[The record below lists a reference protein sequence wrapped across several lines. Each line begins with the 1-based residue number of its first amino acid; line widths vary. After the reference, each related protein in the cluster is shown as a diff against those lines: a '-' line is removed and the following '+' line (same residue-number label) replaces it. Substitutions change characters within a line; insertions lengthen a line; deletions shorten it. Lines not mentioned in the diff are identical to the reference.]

1 MNTNYLIYIIWNVN
15 PVFIEIMGR
24 EIRWYGILFALGFIV
39 GHYIMSKIF
48 DIEKIDIKNLDALTY
63 YMIFS
68 TIIGARLGH
77 CFFYEPE
84 YYFSNPAEIIA
95 IWKGGL
101 ASHGAAIGILLA
113 LWLYSR
119 SRPNQPYLW
128 IVDRIVITVAFAGV
142 CIRLGNL
149 MNHEIIGKPTNLPWA
164 FIFTLVDNQPRH
176 PSQLYEAIAYALIF
190 FFLYRLYFK
199 KYTTQTPHGL
209 LLGWFLVLVFGVR
222 ILVEFLKEDQVANEQ
237 DLVLIPG
244 LNMGQNLSIPF
255 VLLGIYLIYRA
266 YQKHQTTKVN
276 E

>member
-1 MNTNYLIYIIWNVN
+1 MIINLLNYITWNVN
-15 PVFIEIMGR
+15 PVVIEILGR
-24 EIRWYGILFALGFIV
+24 EIRWYGILFALGFVV
-39 GHYIMSKIF
+39 GHYLMTKIF
-48 DIEKIDIKNLDALTY
+48 QIEKIDIKHLDSLTY

-68 TIIGARLGH
+68 TVIGARLGH

-84 YYFSNPAEIIA
+84 YYLSNPAEIIA

-119 SRPNQPYLW
+119 SRPEQPFLW
-128 IVDRIVITVAFAGV
+128 VVDRIVITVAFAGV

-149 MNHEIIGKPTNLPWA
+149 MNHEIIGKPTDLPWA
-164 FIFTLVDNQPRH
+164 FIFTLVDDKPRH
-176 PSQLYEAIAYALIF
+176 PSQLYEAFAYAFIF
-190 FFLYRLYFK
+190 IFLYRLYFK

-209 LLGWFLVLVFGVR
+209 LFGWFLILIFGVR

-237 DLVLIPG
+237 DLVIIPG

-255 VLLGIYLIYRA
+255 VLLGIYLIYNA
-266 YQKHQTTKVN
+266 YKKHQPNQLNV
-276 E
+276 